1 MTNKLS
7 IITPKGKRWKHNVLM
22 SIVKA
27 KEFPTRLRLFHI
39 LRRALNVDLLLYKTP
54 SGLNLL
60 LDFNDWVQSQIY
72 YHGNYEKLSLA
83 AFKDLAKESK
93 VILDLGAHIGQYALE
108 CAQEDK
114 AKEKQIIAVEVNPKT
129 FTYLLNNIQINDF
142 TQVKPVLGALYN
154 DKSIVNIGI
163 PAYWNMGNTQIS
175 SEDSQFDS
183 FYSASL
189 NVHELLRRFN
199 LTQVDLVK
207 MDVEGQELNIIND
220 FFDNKVYPANII
232 FEFIPTHYDSA
243 QSVVQLLRKNGY
255 EIRDIHGQ
263 LYGNTDSVTEQNLIA
278 KRAENMGQ

>member
-1 MTNKLS
+1 
-7 IITPKGKRWKHNVLM
+7 M

-27 KEFPTRLRLFHI
+27 KEFPTRLRLFNI
-39 LRRALNVDLLLYKTP
+39 LRRAFNVDLLLYKTP

-114 AKEKQIIAVEVNPKT
+114 TKEKQIIAVEVNPKT

-183 FYSASL
+183 FYAASL
-189 NVHELLRRFN
+189 NVQELLRRFN
-199 LTQVDLVK
+199 LAQIDLVK
-207 MDVEGQELNIIND
+207 MDVEGQELNIISD

-243 QSVVQLLRKNGY
+243 QSVVQLLSKNGY

-263 LYGNTDSVTEQNLIA
+263 LYDNAESVTEQNLIA
-278 KRAENMGQ
+278 KRTTTNDL